1 MDEISWTMNAPRSD
15 DDGFDGNDDHSD
27 DEDDDN
33 AGVDDVDESDGDLPR
48 VYPGRKSWHRAGT
61 VAAAVNRTLMKTKQ
75 TLWIMFIKFEVI
87 DF

>member
-1 MDEISWTMNAPRSD
+1 MNAPRSD
-15 DDGFDGNDDHSD
+15 DDGFDGNGDDSD

-33 AGVDDVDESDGDLPR
+33 AGVDDGDLPR